1 MIPAL
6 PPLTSA
12 PAADAPQQRAA
23 QQAGLGFERLLLGE
37 MARTMTA
44 GAGLAGGAAGILA
57 DQLPE
62 VLADAV
68 VAGGGIGLGALTAG
82 DGPAGGAR

>member
-1 MIPAL
+1 MIPGL
-6 PPLTSA
+6 SPLTSA
-12 PAADAPQQRAA
+12 PAADTPRQRAA

-44 GAGLAGGAAGILA
+44 SAGLAGAAGILA
-57 DQLPE
+57 DQLPD

-68 VAGGGIGLGALTAG
+68 VAGGGIGLGALAGG
-82 DGPAGGAR
+82 DGPTGGSR